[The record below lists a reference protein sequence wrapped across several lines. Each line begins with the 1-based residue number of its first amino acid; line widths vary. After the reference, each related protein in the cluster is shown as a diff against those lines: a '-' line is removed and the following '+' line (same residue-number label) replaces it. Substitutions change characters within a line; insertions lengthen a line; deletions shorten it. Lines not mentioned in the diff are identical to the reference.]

1 MDGYIPWE
9 KRTAG
14 HHEESVYQTVKRLS
28 DKSQKISRG
37 RDPVS
42 QTADGNTAAFYLLPV
57 TDYSDPPR
65 TSESSEQNLRQV
77 V

>member
-1 MDGYIPWE
+1 MDVEIPWE

-14 HHEESVYQTVKRLS
+14 HHEESVYQTVKWLS

-42 QTADGNTAAFYLLPV
+42 QTTNWNTAAFYLLPV
-57 TDYSDPPR
+57 TDNSDPPW
-65 TSESSEQNLRQV
+65 TPESSEQDLR
-77 V
+77 